1 MNIRKATKSDFPHIE
16 NIYNQTKLD
25 ELQFEDKNFQLLPI
39 KQDNKRLTGLL
50 ESDIYV
56 YENDSYDSKK
66 IYGFGAIYHS
76 KENKESEIRVLQ
88 VHPFYRGKG
97 IGTQLLEFLLNHPN
111 SFENIALHVV
121 HTNHPAK
128 SLYNKFG
135 FKIVETFLTDY
146 NQQDVYADKM
156 ARY

>member
-1 MNIRKATKSDFPHIE
+1 MNIRKATKFDFSAIE

-25 ELQFEDKNFQLLPI
+25 ELQFEDKNFKLLPI
-39 KQDNKRLTGLL
+39 RQDNKRLTGLL

-56 YENDSYDSKK
+56 FENEINNSKE
-66 IYGFGAIYHS
+66 ICGFGAIYHS
-76 KENKESEIRVLQ
+76 KENEESEIRVLQ
-88 VHPFYRGKG
+88 VHPFHRGKG
-97 IGTQLLEFLLNHPN
+97 IGTHLLEFLLNHPN
-111 SFENIALHVV
+111 SFKNISLNVV

-128 SLYNKFG
+128 FLYNKFG
-135 FKIVETFLTDY
+135 FKIIETFLTDY